1 MPDDAL
7 CERYDVDEAILL
19 RMYDEVLCELQRRRG
34 YGGLKTVN
42 DFFRNVDLINNEG
55 GDL

>member
-1 MPDDAL
+1 MSDELL

-34 YGGLKTVN
+34 YIGLKTIN
-42 DFFRNVDLINNEG
+42 DFFRNVELNNDE